1 MKINWI
7 IIIIF
12 SLVATAKAQVGI
24 GTITPNNA
32 AALDIT
38 STNKGIL
45 IPKIN
50 IISLNNTNPVVAP
63 ATGLLVYNINTSLG
77 EGFYYWNGIQWT
89 SFSGTSWSI
98 FGNGGTNTI
107 LNHLGTNDN
116 QSLVIKTNNTRSLEL
131 YPTQKVGIG
140 NTIAPTTTLKIG
152 ESSNIGKIRLEDG
165 RQSSG
170 RILVSD
176 ANGNAQWEDASVISN
191 PDDDWRFHI
200 GSLNSDNIYR
210 TGQTFIGLRPHTA
223 GSSRN
228 SSLLDI
234 YNDEIQ
240 GTVIGLGSDE
250 YVVDD
255 TNLFQFSHNF
265 VPSQDNSYQI
275 GQSGLEWLRLFSVNG
290 VIQTSDLNDKEFIE
304 PLNYGI
310 VTLNKLK
317 PISYYWKNE
326 KYGNTNVPNYLKKK
340 KIGFNANNLLNVV
353 PEVVYNENWIPV
365 INSNNEVDYE
375 LQSTNKSGVNYA
387 ELLPIITKSIQEHEV
402 ELNAIISKQNQIKS
416 ILQNK

>member
-12 SLVATAKAQVGI
+12 SLVVPAKAQVGI
-24 GTITPNNA
+24 GTSTPNSA

-38 STNKGIL
+38 SANKGIL

-50 IISLNNTNPVVAP
+50 ILSLNSAAPVAAP
-63 ATGLLVYNINTSLG
+63 ATGLLVYNTNTSLG
-77 EGFYYWNGIQWT
+77 EGFYYWNGTQWT
-89 SFSGTSWSI
+89 SFSGTSWGI
-98 FGNGGTNTI
+98 FGNGGTNTA

-116 QSLVIKTNNTRSLEL
+116 QSLVIKTNNTRAVEV
-131 YPTQKVGIG
+131 YPTQKIGIG

-152 ESSNIGKIRLEDG
+152 ESSNTGKIRLEDG

-176 ANGNAQWEDASVISN
+176 VDGNAQWEDVSVVSN
-191 PDDDWRFHI
+191 PDDDWRFHT

-255 TNLFQFSHNF
+255 TNLFQFSHSF
-265 VPSQDNSYQI
+265 VPSQDNSFQI

-290 VIQTSDLNDKEFIE
+290 VIQTSDINDKEMIE
-304 PLNYGI
+304 PLHYGM

-326 KYGNTNVPNYLKKK
+326 KYGNTIVPNSLKKK
-340 KIGFNANNLLNVV
+340 KIGFNANNLINAV
-353 PEVVYNENWIPV
+353 PEVVYHKNWVPV
-365 INSNNEVDYE
+365 ITGNNDVEYE
-375 LQSTNKSGVNYA
+375 LQPTNKSGVNYA

-402 ELNAIISKQNQIKS
+402 ELNAILAKQNQIKS
-416 ILQNK
+416 ILQKK